1 MGEKWTAAKHALSNA
16 IGSKHKDMTEKTYD
30 SIIIGGGPA
39 GLTTALYMA
48 RSGLSVA
55 MVEKFTPG
63 GQILQTAEVENY
75 PGFASA
81 VKGYELVDAMTAQL
95 GAYTYDSY
103 MDEVLSMEFTGKEH
117 VVTLRENTLRAL
129 TVVICSGSQ
138 YRHLG
143 LPDEERLI
151 GRGVSFCALC
161 DGNFYKGKDVA
172 VVGGGNSALDE
183 ALYLSG
189 IVNKI
194 HLVHRRDEFRAEQCI
209 VNSLN
214 KTKNI
219 VQELNSVVTTLHG
232 DKELTSITIKDVHS
246 GEERDLAVDCLF
258 VFIGFD
264 PQGDFL
270 PADIEKDAQGFIIT
284 DAEMRTNIS
293 GMFAAGDIR
302 SKLCRQIATA
312 VGDGATAACAARNYI
327 QEVNK

>member
-1 MGEKWTAAKHALSNA
+1 M
-16 IGSKHKDMTEKTYD
+16 
-30 SIIIGGGPA
+30 
-39 GLTTALYMA
+39 TTALYMV

-75 PGFASA
+75 PGFVKA

-95 GAYTYDSY
+95 GAYEYDSY

-117 VVTLRENTLRAL
+117 IVTTRESVLRAA

-143 LPDEERLI
+143 LPNEERLI

-161 DGNFYKGKDVA
+161 DGNFFKGKDVA

-194 HLVHRRDEFRAEQCI
+194 HLVHRREEFRAEQCI
-209 VNSLN
+209 VNSIK

-219 VQELNSVVTTLHG
+219 VLELNSVVSTLHG
-232 DKELTSITIKDVHS
+232 DNELTGITIKDVHS

-264 PQGDFL
+264 PQGEFL
-270 PADIEKDAQGFIIT
+270 PPGIEKDAQGFIIT
-284 DAEMRTNIS
+284 DSDLRTNIP

-327 QEVNK
+327 QESGK

>member
-1 MGEKWTAAKHALSNA
+1 
-16 IGSKHKDMTEKTYD
+16 MTDKIYD

-39 GLTTALYMA
+39 GLTTALYMV

-55 MVEKFTPG
+55 MIEKLTPG

-81 VKGYELVDAMTAQL
+81 IKGYELVDAMTAQL
-95 GAYTYDSY
+95 GAYNYDSY
-103 MDEVLSMEFTGKEH
+103 ADEVLSMEFTGREH
-117 VVTLRENTLRAL
+117 VITMRENTLRAL

-143 LPDEERLI
+143 LPNEERLI
-151 GRGVSFCALC
+151 GHGISFCALC
-161 DGNFYKGKDVA
+161 DGNFFRGRDVA
-172 VVGGGNSALDE
+172 VIGGGNSALDE

-209 VNSLN
+209 VNKVS

-219 VQELNSVVTTLHG
+219 ILELNSVVTELHG
-232 DKELTSITIKDVHS
+232 ESALTGVTIKDVHS
-246 GEERDLAVDCLF
+246 GEERELNVDCLF

-264 PQGDFL
+264 PEGAFL
-270 PADIEKDAQGFIIT
+270 PADLKKDAQGFILT
-284 DAEMRTNIS
+284 DGDTRTNIP

-312 VGDGATAACAARNYI
+312 VGDGATAACAARQYI
-327 QEVNK
+327 QELS

>member
-1 MGEKWTAAKHALSNA
+1 M
-16 IGSKHKDMTEKTYD
+16 
-30 SIIIGGGPA
+30 
-39 GLTTALYMA
+39 TTALYMV

-55 MVEKFTPG
+55 MIEKLTPG

-81 VKGYELVDAMTAQL
+81 IKGYELVDAMTAQL
-95 GAYTYDSY
+95 GAYNYDSY
-103 MDEVLSMEFTGKEH
+103 ADEVLSMEFTGREH
-117 VVTLRENTLRAL
+117 VITMRENTLRAL

-143 LPDEERLI
+143 LPNEERLI
-151 GRGVSFCALC
+151 GHGISFCALC
-161 DGNFYKGKDVA
+161 DGNFFRGRDVA
-172 VVGGGNSALDE
+172 VIGGGNSALDE

-209 VNSLN
+209 VNKVS

-219 VQELNSVVTTLHG
+219 ILELNSVVTELHG
-232 DKELTSITIKDVHS
+232 ESALTGVTIKDVHS
-246 GEERDLAVDCLF
+246 GEERELNVDCLF

-264 PQGDFL
+264 PEGAFL
-270 PADIEKDAQGFIIT
+270 PADLKKDAQGFILT
-284 DAEMRTNIS
+284 DGDTRTNIP

-312 VGDGATAACAARNYI
+312 VGDGATAACAARQYI
-327 QEVNK
+327 QELS